1 MQHLSFPS
9 KLCNNICGIVFLL
22 VLVLVFGY
30 KSGDSLKPVTTRVA

>member
-9 KLCNNICGIVFLL
+9 KLYNNICGIMFLL

-30 KSGDSLKPVTTRVA
+30 KFGDILKPLTTRVA